1 MIKIKLIPA
10 EYGDAILISI
20 TDSQDIHIL
29 IDGGTKETY
38 EEFIKQ
44 EMSEIKR
51 NGQKLNL
58 LICTHMDYDHI
69 GGLVQLLK
77 NTRSQ
82 EIGSVWYNGF
92 LQIVDNRY
100 YTQKDNEFTSRD
112 NKILDDIISKG
123 TMYEGQQDI
132 GINDGMALGTLLEEK
147 QFFVNSIVCG
157 KAISTEFLTQ
167 TKPLGEN
174 IEITLLGP
182 SKDRLQQ
189 LEDSWKKKMISNN
202 YTFRVS
208 DEIKLM
214 EAFEYQLEAI
224 KLFYAEERTNV
235 SRLDELEKYIGDL
248 NEIDSSITNGSSI
261 SFILHH
267 KKEKFLFLGDAIID
281 DILLKNIESVV
292 GHTYRF
298 TSIKLPHHGSRYN
311 ITREFIER
319 YKADE
324 YYCMTDS
331 KRYNHPDLAVLA
343 TIICSDPVFKTI
355 IFNYPIDKALF
366 LEHHQEWKDKY
377 NYEIVMGTGKSPVE
391 RIFE

>member
-20 TDSQDIHIL
+20 TGSQDINIL
-29 IDGGTKETY
+29 IDGGTTKTY
-38 EEFIKQ
+38 QKFIKQ

-51 NGQKLNL
+51 NGQKLDL
-58 LICTHMDYDHI
+58 LICTHMDYDHT

-77 NTRSQ
+77 NTQSQ
-82 EIGSVWYNGF
+82 EVGSVWYNGF

-100 YTQKDNEFTSRD
+100 YTQKDNRFTLRD
-112 NKILDDIISKG
+112 NKILDDIIRKG
-123 TMYEGQQDI
+123 TMYEGQQDV
-132 GINDGMALGTLLEEK
+132 GINEGMALGTLLEEK
-147 QFFVNSIVCG
+147 QFLVNSIVCG
-157 KAISTEFLTQ
+157 KAISTEYLMQ

-174 IEITLLGP
+174 VEITLLGP

-189 LEDSWKKKMISNN
+189 LEDYWKQKMISKN
-202 YTFRVS
+202 YVFRVS
-208 DEIKLM
+208 NEIKLM

-224 KLFYAEERTNV
+224 RLFYAEERTNV
-235 SRLDELEKYIGDL
+235 SGLEELEKYVGDL

-261 SFILHH
+261 SFILHY

-281 DILLKNIESVV
+281 DILLKNIEIVV
-292 GHTYRF
+292 GRTYRF
-298 TSIKLPHHGSRYN
+298 AAIKLPHHGSRYN

-331 KRYNHPDLAVLA
+331 KRFNHPDLEVLA

-366 LEHHQEWKDKY
+366 LEHQEWKDKY
-377 NYEIVMGTGKSPVE
+377 NYEIVMGAGDSPVE